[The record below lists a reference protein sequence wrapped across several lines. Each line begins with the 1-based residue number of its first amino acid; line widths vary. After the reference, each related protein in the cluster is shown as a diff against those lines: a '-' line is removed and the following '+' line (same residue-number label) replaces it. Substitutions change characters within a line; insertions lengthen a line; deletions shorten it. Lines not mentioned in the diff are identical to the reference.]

1 MAESFITQCPH
12 CGTSFR
18 VKNEQLSVANGSVR
32 CGACLQ
38 VFSARNHV
46 VTTSIPAQKA
56 VQKPKPAQKPKAV
69 PKPKVA
75 TRPKAAS
82 PQRAANKPKPVARPN
97 PAQAKPT
104 PPRPKPSQHEDFGFT
119 ADDDDDAEFLF
130 ADGGDDDDYTFS
142 DGPNDSLFDDDE
154 QDEGFG
160 ELSDSFLNLSDSSK
174 PQKKIDHFQRETQ
187 EMAQDSFE
195 ADDDAPDESWAESML
210 EEIEKEDKISTS
222 RPAVFEPQEMGQ
234 SHNKP
239 NRQTNTQSS
248 MLMDFEQEYSKT
260 SAISAQSPGKQNPSA
275 SQVVNNAS
283 HEIELDFHADE
294 RLSRLRPLG
303 WVAVFL
309 LFVMLAAQLAWL
321 SRDTYARMDQWR
333 GLYQQVCNVLNCTL
347 PDQVDINAIRTS
359 VLVREHK
366 DPQLKDIRIVD
377 VVLTNKAPFK
387 QPFPSLLLQY
397 TDVNGRLVADQ
408 SFQPDNYLK
417 GELTGVELMPINTRV
432 YISFPIKTP
441 SKNAVNYQLLLNPSN
456 N

>member
-46 VTTSIPAQKA
+46 VTTSIPAQKS
-56 VQKPKPAQKPKAV
+56 VQKPKAV
-69 PKPKVA
+69 PKAKPAAK
-75 TRPKAAS
+75 PKAA
-82 PQRAANKPKPVARPN
+82 PQRAAPSAKPKPK
-97 PAQAKPT
+97 PAV
-104 PPRPKPSQHEDFGFT
+104 RPKPALAKPAPPTRPKPPQHEDFGFT

-130 ADGGDDDDYTFS
+130 ADGDDDDDYTFS
-142 DGPNDSLFDDDE
+142 DGPNDSLFDEDE

-187 EMAQDSFE
+187 EMAQETFE
-195 ADDDAPDESWAESML
+195 AEDDAPDESWAESML
-210 EEIEKEDKISTS
+210 EEIEKEDKISTAQ
-222 RPAVFEPQEMGQ
+222 PAVFEPQEMGRSQ
-234 SHNKP
+234 NQPK
-239 NRQTNTQSS
+239 RQTTTQSS
-248 MLMDFEQEYSKT
+248 MLMDFDQEYSKT
-260 SAISAQSPGKQNPSA
+260 GAIPAQKTSHQNPSA

-309 LFVMLAAQLAWL
+309 LAVVLAAQLAWL

-333 GLYQQVCNVLNCTL
+333 GLYQQACNVLKCNL
-347 PDQVDINAIRTS
+347 PDQIDINAIRTS

-366 DPQLKDIRIVD
+366 DPQMKDIRIVD

-408 SFQPDNYLK
+408 SFLPDNYLK

-441 SKNAVNYQLLLNPSN
+441 SQNAVNYQLLLSSSSN
-456 N
+456 